1 MQPTQITPTADKIEI
16 TISGIEY
23 SIERTLFEAWLTD
36 SDGIVRHGEDMAT
49 LEEYWEFFS
58 KVNDTP
64 AKEHIGYFLR
74 SAAGKGDLLR
84 INKAVAMDMLM
95 SYLSNEGLEALKAY
109 NTAYYEYMIYYAS

>member
-1 MQPTQITPTADKIEI
+1 MQPTTIQLNADKIEM

-36 SDGIVRHGEDMAT
+36 ADGIVRNGEDMAT

-58 KVNDTP
+58 NVNDTP

-74 SAAGKGDLLR
+74 STASKGDLLR
-84 INKAVAMDMLM
+84 INKAVAMDTLM
-95 SYLSNEGLEALKAY
+95 KYLSNEGLIALKAY
-109 NTAYYEYMIYYAS
+109 NQAYHEYIEYYAS